1 MLRFLTLFGMVIH
14 IYFYQRYEKQTEL
27 NTYTFKLLIIDFI
40 YLIIINDV
48 FFTSMKYFS
57 KCPEAI
63 KYKKI
68 IISLICFLIFQIFLN
83 FKILSNIAI
92 ESYYLSYFFFKFLWI
107 ISNLLKSFA
116 IFIKSKFVADLIKL
130 IDTIWVINMLLIS
143 LTDPLINNELAPNQV
158 CFYEIYFRYIEY
170 HNLILAL
177 YLIYHDRNIENE
189 INTKTYTTSAI
200 IGKYDSFRF
209 TVILILTHYYFV
221 LINGLAFSPK

>member
-92 ESYYLSYFFFKFLWI
+92 ESYYLSYFFFKFLFHCEFDI
-107 ISNLLKSFA
+107 ARS
-116 IFIKSKFVADLIKL
+116 SKYITLVK
-130 IDTIWVINMLLIS
+130 TIESTQNCVN
-143 LTDPLINNELAPNQV
+143 
-158 CFYEIYFRYIEY
+158 
-170 HNLILAL
+170 
-177 YLIYHDRNIENE
+177 
-189 INTKTYTTSAI
+189 
-200 IGKYDSFRF
+200 
-209 TVILILTHYYFV
+209 
-221 LINGLAFSPK
+221 